1 MKRLILF
8 LGIMSC
14 GVRAEAVDFNINS
27 TYVSAS
33 IKDSLKASAI
43 ELVAMDW
50 HQTRTNA
57 SNNWEWIQSVGEARG
72 EHFRFRQGTKYKYY
86 KIRETNSVLGEAP
99 NTGTVDAYFASC
111 SLALIYADQVLPTWA
126 STALYVG
133 VTAIQ
138 FITVSGNIDKINYRG
153 QDVDTGPPMV
163 RLSFKF

>member
-1 MKRLILF
+1 
-8 LGIMSC
+8 MSC
-14 GVRAEAVDFNINS
+14 SIQAEAVEFNINNSYVAS
-27 TYVSAS
+27 TV
-33 IKDSLKASAI
+33 KNSLKASAI
-43 ELVAMDW
+43 ELVAIDW
-50 HQTRTNA
+50 QQTRTNA
-57 SNNWEWIQSVGEARG
+57 INNWSYTQNVGEIRG
-72 EHFRFRQGTKYKYY
+72 EHFRFHQGSSYKYHNLIE
-86 KIRETNSVLGEAP
+86 KNSLLGNNP
-99 NTGTVDAYFASC
+99 STVVVDTYFAAC